1 MAEVPTV
8 TGMVEA
14 DELGTT
20 LIHEHLRNRDEAV
33 DSQWPT
39 VALSVKEEKPYE
51 VPPDQIFEIARITS
65 DAVEIRREQP
75 VGLAGLQ
82 QLQSSAKPGRDHAL
96 CLATS
101 RQRHSAPLKCAG
113 VNHCSNGQVVHVSG
127 THQPLPPG
135 GS

>member
-1 MAEVPTV
+1 MRLH
-8 TGMVEA
+8 
-14 DELGTT
+14 D
-20 LIHEHLRNRDEAV
+20 I
-33 DSQWPT
+33 
-39 VALSVKEEKPYE
+39 
-51 VPPDQIFEIARITS
+51 DQIFEIARITS
-65 DAVEIRREQP
+65 DAVEIQREQP